1 MKKKVHMHENKVE
14 DIRRAI
20 QGDKEALERLVEQN
34 SGLVWNIVKRFLQRG
49 YEAEDL
55 YQIGCIGL
63 IKAIKRFDLSY
74 EVQLSTYAVPY
85 ILGEIKRFIRDDG
98 LIRVSRSTKELAVK
112 IKGLQREHLANTGEE
127 ISLAEIAK
135 KLNITKEEVAASLD
149 SLNPVESIYK
159 EETKDENGRYL
170 LDKIASNKDEQN
182 RITNRLT
189 IQGMIQELDT
199 REKEIIMLRYYKEKT
214 QSQVGKILGIS
225 QVQVSRIEKRI
236 LEKMKTKWEAV

>member
-1 MKKKVHMHENKVE
+1 MYENKVE
-14 DIRRAI
+14 DIEKAI
-20 QGDKEALERLVEQN
+20 NGDKVALEELVSNN

-63 IKAIKRFDLSY
+63 IKAIKRFDTSY

-98 LIRVSRSTKELAVK
+98 LIRVSRSIKELAIK
-112 IKGLQREHLANTGEE
+112 IKNIQREYFSKTGEE
-127 ISLAEIAK
+127 ITISQIAE
-135 KLNITKEEVAASLD
+135 KLNISKEEVAASLD

-159 EETKDENGRYL
+159 EENNQDKGRYL
-170 LDKIASNKDEQN
+170 IDKLANNKDEQN
-182 RITNRLT
+182 IITNRIAIRKL
-189 IQGMIQELDT
+189 ISELDE

-225 QVQVSRIEKRI
+225 QVQVSRIEKKV
-236 LEKMKTKWEAV
+236 LEKMKIKLEAV